1 MIFLHFDFLL
11 GVACPSTNLSYQR
24 DLPATTFS
32 IAASALAASLSGG
45 FWPNRDYKPAI
56 SHGFGRELDFL
67 CLAVHHDA
75 YHDPAAG

>member
-1 MIFLHFDFLL
+1 
-11 GVACPSTNLSYQR
+11 
-24 DLPATTFS
+24 
-32 IAASALAASLSGG
+32 LAASLSGG

-56 SHGFGRELDFL
+56 SHGFGRELDLL